1 MENIAH
7 TAGAVEAAQVVV
19 AVVVAGGGLS
29 WGHLALVNV
38 WGRARQA
45 GSRKGEGISLS
56 PGVGSEAPSFTAAL
70 RGASSGMEVTRAWPS
85 ARGQTKVTV
94 AVLQQVE
101 GDLNFILFKP
111 MKVKRPAP
119 RSQASTGSSLQG
131 NPMGKPL
138 YRFH

>member
-45 GSRKGEGISLS
+45 AGRE
-56 PGVGSEAPSFTAAL
+56 
-70 RGASSGMEVTRAWPS
+70 RG
-85 ARGQTKVTV
+85 
-94 AVLQQVE
+94 
-101 GDLNFILFKP
+101 
-111 MKVKRPAP
+111 
-119 RSQASTGSSLQG
+119 
-131 NPMGKPL
+131 
-138 YRFH
+138 YH

>member
-7 TAGAVEAAQVVV
+7 TAGTVEAAQVVV

-56 PGVGSEAPSFTAAL
+56 PGVGSEAPSLTAAL
-70 RGASSGMEVTRAWPS
+70 RGASSGMEVARARPS
-85 ARGQTKVTV
+85 ARAKQRSLWPSCNRWRETSISSF
-94 AVLQQVE
+94 
-101 GDLNFILFKP
+101 LN
-111 MKVKRPAP
+111 
-119 RSQASTGSSLQG
+119 Q
-131 NPMGKPL
+131 
-138 YRFH
+138 